1 VHVSTIVKEI
11 LIINDIFSQIDFISA
26 FIFVNLNE
34 ILHAILNLAKMNHRS
49 FPPLLIIM
57 VLLFSCKPKTAENL
71 EEMARRSSRPEAVL
85 VKTFKLGPSTFY
97 HELVSNGKAYSSEKA
112 VVPFKVNGIIKEIPI
127 QNGQKVKAGELLA
140 VIEDTEYRAQL
151 LKAEEDVER
160 ARIGFK
166 DDLISFNLTDDT
178 TKIAPSAIKYSKIRS
193 GLNSAL
199 ITYMTAQNN
208 YNNTRIC
215 APISGSVA
223 NLEATKWNPSLNYKN
238 LCTIIQDETME
249 VEFPVIESEYSFISK
264 GMPVGIIPFIN
275 DSAIITGRITQINPQ
290 VDETGM
296 IKVRAGFRN
305 NGRLIDGMN
314 VKVVIRKPVPDRLVV
329 PKEALVIRQGKDV
342 IFIRQDSLAIWKYVT
357 VEYENSTSV
366 SVKEGLEPGDLVIIA
381 GNVNLAHETIVREE

>member
-1 VHVSTIVKEI
+1 MKVKP
-11 LIINDIFSQIDFISA
+11 QIT
-26 FIFVNLNE
+26 
-34 ILHAILNLAKMNHRS
+34 
-49 FPPLLIIM
+49 LLITISLI
-57 VLLFSCKPKTAENL
+57 VSCKPRTAENL

-85 VKTFKLGPSTFY
+85 VKTIRLEPSTFY
-97 HELVSNGKAYSSEKA
+97 HELVSNGKAHSSEKA
-112 VVPFKVNGIIKEIPI
+112 VVPFKVNGIIEELRI

-140 VIEDTEYRAQL
+140 VIEDTEYKAQL

-178 TKIAPSAIKYSKIRS
+178 TKIAPAALKYSKIRS

-199 ITYMTAQNN
+199 INHQTAENN
-208 YNNTRIC
+208 YSNTRIC

-223 NLEATKWNPSLNYKN
+223 NLEATQWNPSQNYKC
-238 LCTIIQDETME
+238 LCTIIFDEVME
-249 VEFPVIESEYSFISK
+249 VEFPVIESEFGFISK

-275 DSAIITGRITQINPQ
+275 DSTLIKGTITQINPQ

-296 IKVRAGFRN
+296 VKVRAGFRN

-314 VKVVIRKPVPDRLVV
+314 VKVVIRKPVPNRLVV

-342 IFIRQDSLAIWKYVT
+342 IFVRQDSLAIWKYVT
-357 VEYENSTSV
+357 VEFENSTSV
-366 SVKEGLEPGDLVIIA
+366 SVKEGLEPGDLVIVS